1 MARVRRDALIEQI
14 LEREQTL
21 CRLMGPLQSEIWL
34 DVDMSMAQLKTFFVL
49 STAPAEPDGGLR
61 VSDLARRL
69 GVTPPTASTLID
81 RLVERGLV
89 DRRED
94 PLDRRQQ
101 RCRLTPS
108 GQELL
113 ARLHES
119 GRWQSQSLLTVMS
132 EDELRLVGQAV
143 EILIRAAEQVTATGM
158 PRAVSTN

>member
-1 MARVRRDALIEQI
+1 MAQAGREALIEQI
-14 LEREQTL
+14 LEREQAL

-49 STAPAEPDGGLR
+49 ASAPAEPDGGPR

-69 GVTPPTASTLID
+69 GVTPPTASTLVD

-94 PLDRRQQ
+94 PFDRRQQ
-101 RCRLTPS
+101 RCRLTPA

-113 ARLHES
+113 ARLYES
-119 GRWQSQSLLTVMS
+119 RSWQLQRLMAVMS
-132 EDELRLVGQAV
+132 EDELWLIGQAV
-143 EILIRAAEQVTATGM
+143 EILIRAAEQVTATG
-158 PRAVSTN
+158 VSPALSAN